1 VSSDNKHSVK
11 SKAGSG
17 ARAPAAAE
25 GGRKERL
32 GQKWTCFSCGSRF
45 YDLNKPAPLCP
56 RCNADQRQSP
66 AAKAPPTSKAKAKAK
81 KAAAAPPPPP
91 PPPLKEVA
99 KKPRFADSEEEIGVA
114 VDDDAD
120 DIAADLEEELAEDL
134 EGEGFEV
141 SEGEGE
147 AEEEP
152 DED

>member
-1 VSSDNKHSVK
+1 MSSDNKHSVK
-11 SKAGSG
+11 SKGQAAS
-17 ARAPAAAE
+17 RAPAPDS
-25 GGRKERL
+25 GRKEKL
-32 GQKWTCFSCGSRF
+32 GQKWTCFSCGARF

-66 AAKAPPTSKAKAKAK
+66 AAKAPATTAKGRRKP
-81 KAAAAPPPPP
+81 AAAAVAPPPPP
-91 PPPLKEVA
+91 PPAKEA

-114 VDDDAD
+114 VDEDAD

-134 EGEGFEV
+134 EGDGFGV

-147 AEEEP
+147 AEEEA